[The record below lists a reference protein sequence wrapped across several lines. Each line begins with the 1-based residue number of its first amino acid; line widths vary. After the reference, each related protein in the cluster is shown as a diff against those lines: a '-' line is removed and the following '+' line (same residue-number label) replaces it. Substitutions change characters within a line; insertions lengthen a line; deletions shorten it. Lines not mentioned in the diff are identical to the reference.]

1 MNLYR
6 LLNRKDIFELKYE
19 IKLLHDQNEKG
30 KLDAWEKD
38 EVKLLALAVEF
49 LVEKNNLLEIISKHD
64 LVDLILEHNSIL
76 HQ

>member
-19 IKLLHDQNEKG
+19 IKLLHDQNEKR

-38 EVKLLALAVEF
+38 EVKLLTLAVEF
-49 LVEKNNLLEIISKHD
+49 LVENNNLKNHINKQTGFSRF
-64 LVDLILEHNSIL
+64 NP
-76 HQ
+76 

>member
-6 LLNRKDIFELKYE
+6 LLNGKDIFELKYE
-19 IKLLHDQNEKG
+19 IKLLHDQNEKR